1 MDSIRKLADA
11 LNAGAFVAAFDDD
24 TLVAFARQLVG
35 WRGQTET
42 FERVR
47 AMAQFQAKMQG
58 QDLDAHLT
66 GEEQHALFDRLRQ
79 GKKCVPLV

>member
-1 MDSIRKLADA
+1 MDSIRKFADA

-24 TLVAFARQLVG
+24 NLVACARQLVG
-35 WRGQTET
+35 WRGPTET

-47 AMAQFQAKMQG
+47 AMAQSQAKMQG

-66 GEEQHALFDRLRQ
+66 EDEQHALFDRLRQ
-79 GKKCVPLV
+79 GGKCVPLV

>member
-1 MDSIRKLADA
+1 MAT
-11 LNAGAFVAAFDDD
+11 FDDD
-24 TLVAFARQLVG
+24 TLVSFARQLVG
-35 WRGQTET
+35 WRGPAET

-47 AMAQFQAKMQG
+47 AMAQFQAQMQG

-66 GEEQHALFDRLRQ
+66 EDEQHALFDRLRE

>member
-35 WRGQTET
+35 WRGPTET

-47 AMAQFQAKMQG
+47 AMAQSQAKMQG

-66 GEEQHALFDRLRQ
+66 EDEQHALFDRLRQ
-79 GKKCVPLV
+79 GEKRVILV